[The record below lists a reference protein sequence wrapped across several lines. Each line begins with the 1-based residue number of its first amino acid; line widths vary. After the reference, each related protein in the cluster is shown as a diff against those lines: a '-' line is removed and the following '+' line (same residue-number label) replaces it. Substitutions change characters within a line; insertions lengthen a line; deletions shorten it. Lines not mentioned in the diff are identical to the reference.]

1 MTYCESVSTVAT
13 STVCIL
19 AAKSLVSIAHD
30 SLQLINHMR
39 SVLRMCGVSH
49 DAYNIPT
56 GTSALVVLQV
66 AVAYRM
72 DKMA

>member
-1 MTYCESVSTVAT
+1 MTYCVSVSTLAT

-19 AAKSLVSIAHD
+19 AAKSLVSIVHD

-39 SVLRMCGVSH
+39 SVLTMCGVSH
-49 DAYNIPT
+49 DAHNIPT
-56 GTSALVVLQV
+56 SAQVALQV
-66 AVAYRM
+66 AVAYCM